1 MHLFNLLIYGLF
13 SKCIYF
19 CEILNCIELYAESFP
34 ELVIGLW
41 LFEALRDNLK
51 LEPFLERNLKKA
63 CMT

>member
-1 MHLFNLLIYGLF
+1 MD
-13 SKCIYF
+13 YF
-19 CEILNCIELYAESFP
+19 LYMFREILNFIELYAESFSEP
-34 ELVIGLW
+34 VIGLW